1 MNKEMN
7 IAGAA
12 PFIAVPTFIYLAIT
26 IVISYLA
33 YPDFRIIQNRLYI
46 ILPGIAFILI
56 GALMVISCAR
66 KLLKS
71 FDNNKLMTDGLYQIF
86 RNPMY
91 VAYMIFIIPG
101 IALLFNSWLAVTTV
115 IINYV
120 LFSLFIR
127 KEHNYLKEKFG
138 NDYEEYCKK
147 VLIKF
152 L

>member
-101 IALLFNSWLAVTTV
+101 IALLFNSWLALTTV

>member
-1 MNKEMN
+1 MNKKMN
-7 IAGAA
+7 IAGSA

-33 YPDFRIIQNRLYI
+33 YPGFSITQNSLYI
-46 ILPGIAFILI
+46 ILPGIALILI
-56 GALMVISCAR
+56 GAVMVISCAR

-71 FDNNKLMTDGLYQIF
+71 FGNNKLMDDGLYKIF
-86 RNPMY
+86 RDPMY
-91 VAYMIFIIPG
+91 ASYLLFVIPG
-101 IALLFNSWLAVTTV
+101 IALIFNSWLAVTTV
-115 IINYV
+115 LINYV
-120 LFSLFIR
+120 LYSIFIR

-138 NDYEEYCKK
+138 NDYEEYLQK

>member
-91 VAYMIFIIPG
+91 AAYMIFIIPG
-101 IALLFNSWLAVTTV
+101 IALLFNSWLALTTV

>member
-33 YPDFRIIQNRLYI
+33 YPDFRITQNRLYI

-56 GALMVISCAR
+56 GVLMVISCAR

-91 VAYMIFIIPG
+91 AAYMIFIIPG
-101 IALLFNSWLAVTTV
+101 IALLFNSWLALTTV